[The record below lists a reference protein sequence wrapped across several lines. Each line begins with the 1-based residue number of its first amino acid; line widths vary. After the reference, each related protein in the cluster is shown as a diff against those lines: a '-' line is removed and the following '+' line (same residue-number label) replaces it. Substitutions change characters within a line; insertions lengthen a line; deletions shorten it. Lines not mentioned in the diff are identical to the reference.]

1 MSLAVAAP
9 PRLGLAQGSL
19 PHPGVPLLY
28 MSAGLQEVGLW
39 DVLDGR
45 CHQVRRFGDGVW
57 CLCVMCAMRAV
68 LQLYMSARL
77 EWVTAPPYR
86 VRLACTCLLYV
97 VLMWLRSY
105 VSMLAELAVC
115 IETCRIPAG
124 VLIHA
129 VLVAKVNH
137 RLLVCC

>member
-45 CHQVRRFGDGVW
+45 CHQVRKIKVDGV
-57 CLCVMCAMRAV
+57 LLPCVCPRLPGMCVFMLVGTVCYFAG
-68 LQLYMSARL
+68 
-77 EWVTAPPYR
+77 
-86 VRLACTCLLYV
+86 
-97 VLMWLRSY
+97 SY
-105 VSMLAELAVC
+105 AASGLHL
-115 IETCRIPAG
+115 
-124 VLIHA
+124 
-129 VLVAKVNH
+129 
-137 RLLVCC
+137 